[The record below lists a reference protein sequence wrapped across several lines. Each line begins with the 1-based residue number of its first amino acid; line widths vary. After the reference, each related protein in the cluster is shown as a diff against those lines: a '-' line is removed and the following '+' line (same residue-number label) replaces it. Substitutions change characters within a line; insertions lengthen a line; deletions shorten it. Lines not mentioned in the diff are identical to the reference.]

1 MIKKNSSASIDQF
14 QLLVESNMLV
24 LLYFALWIVW
34 EPRHIFQTKMSNW
47 NKSRISLSRAS
58 DNLLFYTLSL
68 FLRYWIKNCSK
79 GKTSMRWLTAYFRC
93 CSMNCEVAY
102 HPINLW
108 NLLFVFLTLITSHI
122 DNTTNPFSSFI
133 QEPFTVDY
141 CLSTFK
147 LSTVVTFEYHLPF
160 TVFLCLYD
168 CRSCIRKFL
177 LSLIKS
183 TFNSLSCD
191 I

>member
-1 MIKKNSSASIDQF
+1 MFRNVKRFQNYFCLFEENFSELKHTIKPLRSEMISECRKSNDFTVCTSSKN
-14 QLLVESNMLV
+14 
-24 LLYFALWIVW
+24 
-34 EPRHIFQTKMSNW
+34 
-47 NKSRISLSRAS
+47 LSREPS
-58 DNLLFYTLSL
+58 QGNSVQVS
-68 FLRYWIKNCSK
+68 N
-79 GKTSMRWLTAYFRC
+79 
-93 CSMNCEVAY
+93 CSMNCEVAD